1 MSRWAWV
8 WRVVSRR
15 LWFRAAAFSLA
26 AVVLA
31 LLAPLVA
38 PLVPYTLGAKIGAD
52 AVDNILGI
60 IASSMLAVTTFSL
73 TAMVS
78 AYGAATS
85 NVTPRA
91 VALLVEDPTS
101 QNALS
106 TFLGAFLFA
115 IVGIIALSTGFY
127 GQQGRVLLFAGTI
140 ALIVV
145 IVVTLLRW
153 IQHIALLGRVH
164 DTITRVER
172 AAIAAAERM
181 QHRPRI
187 AGLAVAP
194 VPEGAAPVRCGER
207 IGYVTNI
214 DVADLSEAM
223 TACGG
228 VVHLAVLP
236 GSFVDPGRVVAWV
249 VGGDAGVCARVA
261 DAITVQ
267 RDRSYDHDPRFGLI
281 VLSEIASRALSPAVN
296 DPGTAIAVLGAQLRV
311 FDRMARVE
319 GQPADD
325 RVVFPALEI
334 DKLVVDAFRPIGR
347 DGAGMVEVAVKL
359 QSVLAALGGIAPD
372 WAAAA
377 RHAAEDAKARARV
390 ALTTEEERL
399 AVLRAFGEWVGWERC
414 SRFF

>member
-1 MSRWAWV
+1 MSRWRWV
-8 WRVVSRR
+8 WRLLSRR
-15 LWFRAAAFSLA
+15 LWFRAAAFSVA
-26 AVVLA
+26 AA
-31 LLAPLVA
+31 LLALIAPVVA
-38 PLVPYTLGAKIGAD
+38 PLIPYTLGAKIGAD

-91 VALLVEDPTS
+91 VALLVEDSTS

-115 IVGIIALSTGFY
+115 IVGICALSTGFY
-127 GQQGRVLLFAGTI
+127 GEQGRVLLFAGSI

-172 AAIAAAERM
+172 AGISAAERM

-187 AGLAVAP
+187 SGLAVAP
-194 VPEGAAPVRCGER
+194 VPAEAEPVRCTGR

-214 DVADLSEAM
+214 DVGELGEVMGD
-223 TACGG
+223 CGG
-228 VVHLAVLP
+228 TVHLAVLP
-236 GSFVDPGRVVAWV
+236 GSFVDPGRVLAWV
-249 VGGDAGVCARVA
+249 VGGDEEVRTRVA
-261 DAITVQ
+261 DSITVE
-267 RDRSYDHDPRFGLI
+267 RDRSFDHDPRFGLI

-311 FDRMARVE
+311 FDKMAQVE

-334 DKLVVDAFRPIGR
+334 EKLVVDACRPIGR
-347 DGAGMVEVAVKL
+347 DGAGHVEVAVKL
-359 QSVLAALGGIAPD
+359 QKMLAALAGIAPD

-377 RHAAEDAKARARV
+377 RHAAEDAKARART
-390 ALTTEEERL
+390 ALTVEEERL
-399 AVLRAFGEWVGWERC
+399 AVARAFEDWPD
-414 SRFF
+414 

>member
-1 MSRWAWV
+1 
-8 WRVVSRR
+8 
-15 LWFRAAAFSLA
+15 
-26 AVVLA
+26 
-31 LLAPLVA
+31 
-38 PLVPYTLGAKIGAD
+38 
-52 AVDNILGI
+52 
-60 IASSMLAVTTFSL
+60 
-73 TAMVS
+73 MVS

-91 VALLVEDPTS
+91 VALLVEDSTS

-127 GQQGRVLLFAGTI
+127 GEQGRVLLFVGTI

-164 DTITRVER
+164 DTIMRVER
-172 AAIAAAERM
+172 AGIAAAERM

-187 AGLAVAP
+187 AGLAVPP
-194 VPEGAAPVRCGER
+194 VADGARAVRCGGR

-214 DVADLSEAM
+214 DVAELGEVMAG
-223 TACGG
+223 CGG
-228 VVHLAVLP
+228 TVQLAVLP
-236 GSFVDPGRVVAWV
+236 GSFVDSGRVVAWV
-249 VGGDAGVCARVA
+249 VGGNAGVDARIA
-261 DAITVQ
+261 EAITIE
-267 RDRSYDHDPRFGLI
+267 RDRSFDHDPRFGLI

-311 FDRMARVE
+311 FDQMVRVE

-334 DKLVVDAFRPIGR
+334 EKLVVDAFRAIGR
-347 DGAGMVEVAVKL
+347 DGAGTVEVAVKL
-359 QSVLAALGGIAPD
+359 QKTLAALAAVAPD

-377 RHAAEDAKARARV
+377 RHAAEDATARART

-399 AVLRAFGEWVGWERC
+399 AVVRAFADWPD
-414 SRFF
+414 

>member
-91 VALLVEDPTS
+91 VALLVEDSTS

-194 VPEGAAPVRCGER
+194 VPKGAAPVQCGER

-214 DVADLSEAM
+214 DVAELGEAM
-223 TACGG
+223 AACGG

-249 VGGDAGVCARVA
+249 VDGDADVCARVA
-261 DAITVQ
+261 EAITVQ

-296 DPGTAIAVLGAQLRV
+296 DPGTAIAVLAAQLRV
-311 FDRMARVE
+311 FDQMARVT
-319 GQPADD
+319 GQPADE

-334 DKLVVDAFRPIGR
+334 EKLVVDAFRPIGR
-347 DGAGMVEVAVKL
+347 DGAAMVEVAVKL

-399 AVLRAFGEWVGWERC
+399 AVVRAFGEWMD
-414 SRFF
+414 